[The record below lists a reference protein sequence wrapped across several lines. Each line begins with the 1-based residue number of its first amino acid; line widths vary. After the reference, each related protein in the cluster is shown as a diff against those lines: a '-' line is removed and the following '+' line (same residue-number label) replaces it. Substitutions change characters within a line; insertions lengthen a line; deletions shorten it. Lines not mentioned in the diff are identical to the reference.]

1 MLSSGSSIRRTEPM
15 AGKGSAERRPPPTVE
30 DLMFER
36 PHIAASEA
44 KELMQLVQESQRARL
59 ALAANFESRFEDLVT
74 EGAASGYPAL
84 VEQFRP
90 LFAACDATLEALA
103 TALAGR
109 EGGAAA
115 SRLVTSLVREERM
128 RHDAHLKVQVTR
140 QHKSVA
146 GAPDEEEAA
155 EARAALEGAEAT
167 EMGYVETIRELLE
180 ELTAEAADC
189 ED

>member
-36 PHIAASEA
+36 PHIAASGA
-44 KELMQLVQESQRARL
+44 RELMQLVQESQRARL

-128 RHDAHLKVQVTR
+128 RHDAHLKVCGDARGPFETFCR
-140 QHKSVA
+140 GSFERHKHA
-146 GAPDEEEAA
+146 D
-155 EARAALEGAEAT
+155 AALD
-167 EMGYVETIRELLE
+167 LP
-180 ELTAEAADC
+180 
-189 ED
+189 

>member
-1 MLSSGSSIRRTEPM
+1 
-15 AGKGSAERRPPPTVE
+15 
-30 DLMFER
+30 MFER
-36 PHIAASEA
+36 PHIAASGA
-44 KELMQLVQESQRARL
+44 RELMQLVQESQRARL

-128 RHDAHLKVQVTR
+128 RHDAHLKVCGDARGPFETFCR
-140 QHKSVA
+140 GSFERHKHA
-146 GAPDEEEAA
+146 D
-155 EARAALEGAEAT
+155 AALD
-167 EMGYVETIRELLE
+167 LP
-180 ELTAEAADC
+180 
-189 ED
+189 